1 MYTSFKKTSI
11 LLLMF
16 ILIFGISSFATKY
29 NLVDTEISFENSVK
43 IGLTTS
49 KNTSAENVL
58 KNNNISILE
67 HEKIEEK
74 FQNSKRIIRIVS
86 DNSKNNVVTTFTVS
100 ENSNIKEIINNKMYN
115 NLTEKIDVVEVE
127 IPFSTITRQ
136 IASSKDSH
144 SQVVQEGKNGVKIIK
159 YRLLF
164 NNNELINKVELSSEI
179 KVKPIDKIVEIT
191 SNVVSRK
198 LETPRTVEENSKIQ
212 SQAQS
217 QEQPKANYSGNR
229 WKYTAEELDLICAIT
244 AQESSS
250 SYEGALA
257 VISTAI
263 NRANSS
269 KWRQYGRDPLS
280 QYKGQ
285 GQFTYSIDGQYKK
298 RLNGNYS
305 SAVKQAVIDG
315 LNGKTNHNYLSFRSS
330 SHARKYGITGLTVGG
345 NTFYSN

>member
-1 MYTSFKKTSI
+1 MYTSFKKTII

-16 ILIFGISSFATKY
+16 LVIFGISSFATKY
-29 NLVDTEISFENSVK
+29 KLIDTEISFENGVK
-43 IGLTTS
+43 IRLTTS
-49 KNTSAENVL
+49 KNVNSTDVL

-67 HEKIEEK
+67 HEKVEEK
-74 FQNSKRIIRIVS
+74 IQDSKRIIRIIS
-86 DNSKNNVVTTFTVS
+86 DNSKNNIVTTFTVS
-100 ENSNIKEIINNKMYN
+100 ENSNIKEIVNNKMYN
-115 NLTEKIDVVEVE
+115 NLTEKIEVVEVE

-198 LETPRTVEENSKIQ
+198 LETPRTVEENPKIQ
-212 SQAQS
+212 SQTQS
-217 QEQPKANYSGNR
+217 QEQPKANYSDNR

-257 VISTAI
+257 VI
-263 NRANSS
+263 
-269 KWRQYGRDPLS
+269 GRDPHS
-280 QYKGQ
+280 KYKGQ
-285 GQFTYSIDGQYKK
+285 GQFTYSIDGKYKK

>member
-1 MYTSFKKTSI
+1 MYTSFKKTII

-16 ILIFGISSFATKY
+16 LVIFGISSFATKY
-29 NLVDTEISFENSVK
+29 KLIDTEISFENGVK
-43 IGLTTS
+43 IRLTTS
-49 KNTSAENVL
+49 KNVNSTDVL

-67 HEKIEEK
+67 HEKVEEK
-74 FQNSKRIIRIVS
+74 IQDSKRIIRIIS
-86 DNSKNNVVTTFTVS
+86 DNSKNNIVTTFTVS
-100 ENSNIKEIINNKMYN
+100 ENSNIKEIVNNKMYN
-115 NLTEKIDVVEVE
+115 NLTEKIEVVEVE

-191 SNVVSRK
+191 SNVVSRR
-198 LETPRTVEENSKIQ
+198 LETPRTVEENPKIQ
-212 SQAQS
+212 SQTQA